1 MPRSIFVSVAQAL
14 FTNGL
19 TNGLKRIDMAGIDA
33 STVASGGITTL
44 TEGLSGK
51 TKKEM
56 LVVINHA
63 LTQSWQLAVVL
74 SCISIVGALT
84 VEHRKLWKRS

>member
-1 MPRSIFVSVAQAL
+1 MAQAL

-19 TNGLKRIDMAGIDA
+19 TSGLKDIGMAGLDA
-33 STVASGGITTL
+33 STISSGGITTL
-44 TEGLSGK
+44 ADGLSGSAK
-51 TKKEM
+51 RAM

-74 SCISIVGALT
+74 SCISIIGALA
-84 VEHRKLWKRS
+84 VEHGELRKRN